1 MGNSTPVRNSQ
12 WAGTSGAAQSGNVHL
27 QAVLE
32 TLPIGVAVLDRAQ
45 RLLYS
50 NPKAL
55 ELRGVPYEPAWA
67 EALHQDDRKR
77 VFESRS
83 RAFARVESWTDTYR
97 FVHSNGSIVWVSARA
112 VPLRLMSEV
121 VGFVLTLEDV
131 TTLKETE
138 IRLHR
143 ANQELQKHA
152 GQLEREVQHRTA
164 KAKEALYELERL
176 GYSIVHDMRA
186 PLRTLRGYSQL
197 LAREYSS
204 RLDGQAVEYLRLIA
218 DAARRQDQ
226 LIHDVL
232 AYHNYVCEEFALNPV
247 ELDELVEHIVT
258 TYAQYH
264 PPQAI
269 VHVRHPLGW
278 AMAHETLLTQ
288 CISALLSNAVKFVEK
303 GATPQISIWTEHTA
317 SLVKV
322 WVQDNGIGISPEY
335 HGRIFNL
342 FERLHSGSQYLGT
355 GIGLPLAKK
364 AMEKM
369 QGKIGVESE
378 PGTGARF
385 WLELKPATR
394 PSA

>member
-12 WAGTSGAAQSGNVHL
+12 WAGASGAAQSGNVHL

-50 NPKAL
+50 NPRAL

-152 GQLEREVQHRTA
+152 GQLEREVQHRAA

-247 ELDELVEHIVT
+247 ELDELVGHIVT

-288 CISALLSNAVKFVEK
+288 CISALLSNAVKFVGE
-303 GATPQISIWTEHTA
+303 GATPQISIWSEQTA
-317 SLVKV
+317 SQVKL

-335 HGRIFNL
+335 HGRIFNV

-355 GIGLPLAKK
+355 GIGLPLARK

-378 PGTGARF
+378 PGAGARF
-385 WLELKPATR
+385 WLELKPVTR
-394 PSA
+394 PST